1 MERERS
7 GKFKQTRRK
16 EWKKEKEEIY
26 SYLFFTFVE
35 VPILVCSPSV
45 ENALGLLPL
54 CNPPSGEPTPTGTSP
69 TTCHP
74 SQQSLVIPG
83 WKESLISNIA
93 NERKEEAF
101 FLC

>member
-1 MERERS
+1 MDRS
-7 GKFKQTRRK
+7 GTFQKKRRK

-45 ENALGLLPL
+45 GNGLGLLPL

-74 SQQSLVIPG
+74 SQQLLVILPSNPLS
-83 WKESLISNIA
+83 SLGGKKI
-93 NERKEEAF
+93 
-101 FLC
+101 